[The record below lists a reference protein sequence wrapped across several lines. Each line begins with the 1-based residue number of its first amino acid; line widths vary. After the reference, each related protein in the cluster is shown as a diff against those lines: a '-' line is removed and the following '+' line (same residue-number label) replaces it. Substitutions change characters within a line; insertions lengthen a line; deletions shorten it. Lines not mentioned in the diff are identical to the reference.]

1 MSAVQ
6 TAPPTVTASDAGSAA
21 LPARCVVVLAD
32 DLPPGLAANA
42 AAVLALSLG
51 AAVPHLPGADVVDA
65 DGTAHPGLIPIGFPM
80 LKAPREELRTLAARA
95 RTTEGVGV
103 IDFPAPGQR
112 TTNYDEFRAAV
123 AQTPVAELDY
133 VGVLVHG
140 DKKPV
145 NKLTGSYALLR

>member
-1 MSAVQ
+1 MIAVQ
-6 TAPPTVTASDAGSAA
+6 TAPPAADPSTV
-21 LPARCVVVLAD
+21 PARCVVVLAD

-51 AAVPHLPGADVVDA
+51 AAVPQLPGPDIVDA
-65 DGTAHPGLIPIGFPM
+65 DGTTHPGLIPIGFPM
-80 LKAPREELRTLAARA
+80 LKASREELRALRARA
-95 RTTEGVGV
+95 RETENVRV

-112 TTNYDEFRAAV
+112 TTNYAEFAQAV
-123 AQTPVAELDY
+123 AQTRAAELDY

>member
-6 TAPPTVTASDAGSAA
+6 TAPPTVTADTAPASV
-21 LPARCVVVLAD
+21 PARCVVVLAD

-51 AAVPHLPGADVVDA
+51 AAVPALPGPDVIDA
-65 DGTAHPGLIPIGFPM
+65 DGTVHPGLIPIGFPV
-80 LKAPREELRTLAARA
+80 LKAPREELRELRARA
-95 RTTEGVGV
+95 RETDGVAV

-112 TTNYDEFRAAV
+112 TTNYAEFAAAV
-123 AQTPVAELDY
+123 AGTRVEELQY

-145 NKLTGSYALLR
+145 NKLTGGYALLR

>member
-1 MSAVQ
+1 MIAVQ
-6 TAPPTVTASDAGSAA
+6 TE
-21 LPARCVVVLAD
+21 RCVIVLAD

-51 AAVPHLPGADVVDA
+51 AQVPELPGPDIVDA
-65 DGTAHPGLIPIGFPM
+65 DGTTHPGLIPIGLPV
-80 LKAPREELRTLAARA
+80 LKAPRAALKDLRARA
-95 RTTEGVGV
+95 READGVEV
-103 IDFPAPGQR
+103 IGFPAPGQR
-112 TTNYDEFRAAV
+112 TTNYAEFAAAV
-123 AQTPVAELDY
+123 SGSGVEELEY